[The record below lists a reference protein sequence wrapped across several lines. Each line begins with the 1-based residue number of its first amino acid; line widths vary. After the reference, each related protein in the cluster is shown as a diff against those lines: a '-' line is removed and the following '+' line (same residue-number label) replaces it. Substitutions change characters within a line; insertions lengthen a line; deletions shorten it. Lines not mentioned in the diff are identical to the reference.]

1 MFNKKAILGVFI
13 FFIIVTLGFI
23 KINTIN
29 TRALSPVGN
38 TEDNYELVKEEFG
51 EEFQEFIKDDAEVKI
66 YEARNSENNPSVK
79 IGNKDFIID
88 LNNKVTRQ
96 IYNIGGFIYNG
107 FNNIINKFEKKSDNN
122 DESINTSEDNVRDES
137 NSKDSD
143 KENANSSN
151 KEVDSII
158 DNYLDSINNSE
169 VHNAGENP
177 EDSNSDNEEGNSTT
191 EDKNNTNNE
200 INRSN
205 NDGNSINNENK
216 ELDNIINNYLESIE
230 N

>member
-1 MFNKKAILGVFI
+1 MFNKKVILGVFI
-13 FFIIVTLGFI
+13 FFIIVSLGFI

-66 YEARNSENNPSVK
+66 YESKDGENNPSVK
-79 IGNKDFIID
+79 IGNKEFIID
-88 LNNKVTRQ
+88 LNNKVTKQ

-107 FNNIINKFEKKSDNN
+107 FNNIISKFDKKSDNSN
-122 DESINTSEDNVRDES
+122 ESINASEES
-137 NSKDSD
+137 DAKDSD
-143 KENANSSN
+143 KENTNSSN
-151 KEVDSII
+151 KAVDSII
-158 DNYLDSINNSE
+158 DNYLDSINNE
-169 VHNAGENP
+169 ENSANENS
-177 EDSNSDNEEGNSTT
+177 EDSNSTNEENNSTI
-191 EDKNNTNNE
+191 EDENNTDKENNGSNNGSNNTNNE
-200 INRSN
+200 NT
-205 NDGNSINNENK
+205 

>member
-1 MFNKKAILGVFI
+1 MFNKKVILGVFI
-13 FFIIVTLGFI
+13 FFIIVSLGFI

-66 YEARNSENNPSVK
+66 YTSKDDENNPSVK
-79 IGNKDFIID
+79 IGNKEFIID
-88 LNNKVTRQ
+88 LNNRVTKQ

-107 FNNIINKFEKKSDNN
+107 FNNIINKFDKKSDNN
-122 DESINTSEDNVRDES
+122 NETINSSEDNASEES
-137 NSKDSD
+137 NIKDSD
-143 KENANSSN
+143 GDNSNSSN
-151 KEVDSII
+151 KAVDSII
-158 DNYLDSINNSE
+158 DNYLDSINNNE
-169 VHNAGENP
+169 ENSANEND
-177 EDSNSDNEEGNSTT
+177 EDSNSTNEDTNSTT
-191 EDKNNTNNE
+191 KDESNNKEN
-200 INRSN
+200 NRSN
-205 NDGNSINNENK
+205 NDINSTNNENT